1 MRRIVLAVTALAL
14 ISGPAALVSAP
25 EPAFAQ
31 AGCRAQTP
39 APGTL
44 QRASILNALRPHVEA
59 MAGEDIEFVVQ
70 SMRVAC
76 TWARVIVRPQT
87 PGGGGNRYESVDALL
102 ENRGGIWRL
111 RQIACMEVGCDPAAD
126 QYAAIYP
133 NLPRALLFL

>member
-1 MRRIVLAVTALAL
+1 MRRIVLALSFLGL
-14 ISGPAALVSAP
+14 ISGPAAVVLAP

-31 AGCRAQTP
+31 AGCRVRTP
-39 APGTL
+39 APRTL
-44 QRASILNALRPHVEA
+44 ERVAILNALRPHVEA
-59 MAGEDIEFVVQ
+59 MAGEDVEFVVQ

-126 QYAAIYP
+126 QYAAVYP
-133 NLPRALLFL
+133 NLPTALLFL

>member
-1 MRRIVLAVTALAL
+1 MRRIVLAFATLAL
-14 ISGPAALVSAP
+14 ITGPAAVVSTPDQAV
-25 EPAFAQ
+25 AQ
-31 AGCRAQTP
+31 ASCRARTP

-44 QRASILNALRPHVEA
+44 QRVSILNALRPHVEA
-59 MAGEDIEFVVQ
+59 MAGEDVEFVVQ

-102 ENRGGIWRL
+102 ENRSGTWRL

-126 QYAAIYP
+126 QYVAVYP
-133 NLPRALLFL
+133 NLPTALLFL

>member
-1 MRRIVLAVTALAL
+1 MRRIVLALSLLGL
-14 ISGPAALVSAP
+14 ISGPAAVVSAP

-31 AGCRAQTP
+31 ASCRAQTP

-44 QRASILNALRPHVEA
+44 QRVSILNALRPHVEA
-59 MAGEDIEFVVQ
+59 MAGEDVEFVVQ
-70 SMRVAC
+70 SIRVAC

-102 ENRGGIWRL
+102 ESRGGIWRL

-133 NLPRALLFL
+133 NLPTALLFL